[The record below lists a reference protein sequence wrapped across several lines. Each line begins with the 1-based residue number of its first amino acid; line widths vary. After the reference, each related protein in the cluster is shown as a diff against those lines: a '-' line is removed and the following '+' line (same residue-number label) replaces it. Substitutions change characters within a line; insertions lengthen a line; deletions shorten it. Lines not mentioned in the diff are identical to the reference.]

1 MIQAEQTMGKR
12 FVREPGVPTTS
23 VSAPPVKS
31 QAPSL
36 TLQMSSGI
44 KNPGQK
50 HAFFSV
56 SLEAE
61 LS

>member
-36 TLQMSSGI
+36 TTPLQMSSGKKI
-44 KNPGQK
+44 LDKNM
-50 HAFFSV
+50 HFF
-56 SLEAE
+56 LFLWK